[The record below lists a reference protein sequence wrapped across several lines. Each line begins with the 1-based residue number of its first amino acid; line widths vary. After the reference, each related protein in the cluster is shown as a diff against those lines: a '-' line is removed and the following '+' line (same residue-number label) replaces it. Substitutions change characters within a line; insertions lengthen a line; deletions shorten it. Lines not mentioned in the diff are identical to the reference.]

1 MAFNR
6 CKSSA
11 QILRV
16 KLLFRTHPQKRKANL
31 QVSSRPNL
39 AKANLQA
46 PRSRQNL
53 QLSTCQRYDDYNLV
67 QASSIKH
74 NTIFCQN
81 SIKLACV
88 IAHEIIA
95 RLSKADSV
103 SNCRY
108 EARYGCGSVV
118 FGFMFD
124 PPRGRVVLVPVR
136 RPKIMSNPSVP
147 VSKLYKLRL

>member
-16 KLLFRTHPQKRKANL
+16 KLLFRTHPQKR
-31 QVSSRPNL
+31 
-39 AKANLQA
+39 KANLQA